1 MAYRGEAFLAGYA
14 ESPGVPVHEA
24 GHRFEGL
31 EQFLFVCAAAPGTH
45 TPSGVVAPAWRSFL
59 LAAREYRQ
67 FCHGYLGR
75 FVDHRTLEALAREG
89 YLATRR
95 AAPRNACSGRSTR
108 RSGRRAP
115 TAPAATRAATMAS
128 RTVTARGIHEAVPGA
143 ANAGRVGPPGPA
155 SPVAPETGR
164 DAGDPR
170 AAGEAEDILRMRR
183 MQRRQVSRA
192 EGGAPDVRGA

>member
-1 MAYRGEAFLAGYA
+1 MSAVAVRWTPRSMAEVMAYRGEAFLAGYA

-59 LAAREYRQ
+59 LATREYRQ

-75 FVDHRTLEALAREG
+75 FVDHRTLEAPAREG

-95 AAPRNACSGRSTR
+95 AAERVLGPLDETLWPPGADG
-108 RSGRRAP
+108 
-115 TAPAATRAATMAS
+115 AS
-128 RTVTARGIHEAVPGA
+128 RDESGNDG
-143 ANAGRVGPPGPA
+143 
-155 SPVAPETGR
+155 
-164 DAGDPR
+164 
-170 AAGEAEDILRMRR
+170 
-183 MQRRQVSRA
+183 
-192 EGGAPDVRGA
+192 